1 MNHSKGLVNTGVTV
15 LNQFY

>member
-1 MNHSKGLVNTGVTV
+1 MNHLKGLVNTGVTV